1 MAHPPLNLIWGAI
14 PTAYQFSGVVA
25 LPLVVGIAGLTLMA
39 FAIGYGSMARRIRHR
54 GGIYSFITH
63 GLGPAVGVGSSFVAV
78 LAYTALLASLIM
90 LACGSTIGLVA
101 NLFDV
106 RLPMPLCIVV
116 ATAVIAALERLRLRA
131 LVRVLVAVG
140 LAQAAVI
147 IGVDVASVAEPAGGD
162 VSFHALD
169 PAWLL
174 TGSIGLAL
182 GLTMTAFIGSESGAS
197 YVDEVRRPERT
208 IPRATLIS
216 YAATTVVLVISVWAI
231 SVTVGP
237 ENMVAAAQGQLQ
249 SQTGG
254 GGHPF
259 VQTVI
264 ELLVGPAHALTVTEL
279 ATAALAL
286 GCLASG
292 TMRASASSR
301 QLSAL
306 AGDGVLPATL
316 KPLPDGRSPLQA
328 GLVAPVIAGLM
339 ALVIAVTDTSIG
351 VLYLIT
357 IAGLGIAGVLTLS
370 SLATITWFLRSDDTE
385 SGFFGWEGQVVAA
398 GFAMVTTGFV
408 FCYGLYRLPQVVPSG
423 DTWGWTLWAA
433 PVCAFLCGV
442 GVVLALRAWKPHV
455 PRGIGRTQ

>member
-25 LPLVVGIAGLTLMA
+25 LPFVVGIAGLTLMA
-39 FAIGYGSMARRIRHR
+39 FAVGYGSMARRIRHR

-63 GLGPAVGVGSSFVAV
+63 GLGPAVGVGSSFVAI
-78 LAYTALLASLIM
+78 LSYTALLASLIM
-90 LACGSTIGLVA
+90 LACGSTIGLAA
-101 NLFDV
+101 NLFGV
-106 RLPMPLCIVV
+106 RLPMSLCIVV
-116 ATAVIAALERLRLRA
+116 ATAAVVALERLRLRA
-131 LVRVLVAVG
+131 LVRVLLAIG
-140 LAQAAVI
+140 LTQAAVI
-147 IGVDVASVAEPAGGD
+147 IWVDVASVAKPVGGD

-237 ENMVAAAQGQLQ
+237 EDMVAAAQGQLQ

-254 GGHPF
+254 SGHSF
-259 VQTVI
+259 VLTVI
-264 ELLVGPAHALTVTEL
+264 ELLVGSEHALTVTEL

-292 TMRASASSR
+292 TMRASGSSR

-306 AGDGVLPATL
+306 AGDGVLPAAL
-316 KPLPDGRSPLQA
+316 KPLPDGRSPLSAGCIAPVTA
-328 GLVAPVIAGLM
+328 GLL
-339 ALVIAVTDTSIG
+339 ALVIANTGTSIG

-357 IAGLGIAGVLTLS
+357 MAGLGIAGVLTLS

-398 GFAMVTTGFV
+398 GFAAVTTGFV
-408 FCYGLYRLPQVVPSG
+408 FCYGIYRLPQVVPSG
-423 DTWGWTLWAA
+423 HTWGWTLWAA
-433 PVCAFLCGV
+433 PMLVFVCGV
-442 GVVLALRAWKPHV
+442 ATVLVLRAGRSPV
-455 PRGIGRTQ
+455 VARIGR